1 MGANEGSGA
10 VPGGSEAPPIL
21 AHTPGPWRACVWDPM
36 ERPHVH
42 ADLPGERVCNFRR
55 DLPLTAAD
63 AHLIAAAPDLLAAL
77 RRLVAVTEQY
87 HSEDPDCSVCHG
99 WRPDEHAED
108 CDLTIARAAIA
119 KAEGR

>member
-1 MGANEGSGA
+1 MAENEKGSGA
-10 VPGGSEAPPIL
+10 VPGGSEAAPIL

-63 AHLIAAAPDLLAAL
+63 AHLIAAAPDLYREL
-77 RRLVAVTEQY
+77 RHLVALLEAKGEENLDVPGLATLN
-87 HSEDPDCSVCHG
+87 G
-99 WRPDEHAED
+99 
-108 CDLTIARAAIA
+108 ARAAIA